1 MFIQVILYS
10 GCFFKNKM
18 RKKKNNPDLN
28 RPTYI
33 LSIDLVGL
41 KISVVKSPNK
51 QVIFLSGI

>member
-1 MFIQVILYS
+1 
-10 GCFFKNKM
+10 M
-18 RKKKNNPDLN
+18 RKKTKQKNPDLN

-41 KISVVKSPNK
+41 KISVVKSQNK